1 MRHKGP
7 MPQFVAS
14 NNGDRIRLGDIRSAR
29 RSAKSR
35 RLAGPF
41 NGVWAWMALLLIL
54 LSLVGCTGSTT
65 TEPKA
70 GAPTET
76 SNSGENSP
84 IHVELALNWFPEA
97 EHGGYFAAL
106 VKGYYRDAGLDVKIL
121 PGAASSAVLQR
132 VARNQVAFGVENAD
146 RILLGRAQQADVIA
160 LLAPIQKSPRG
171 IMVHADSGFAKIAD
185 IADVTLAVN
194 SGAPWVAYLKARA
207 PLANVRFVPYPGS
220 VAQFLVDRKY
230 AQQAYV
236 FSEPYVAREK
246 GADAR
251 CLLVADL
258 GFNPYTSVLF
268 TNAETL
274 ATQPEVVGKFVS
286 ASLKGWQTYL
296 ERPEETNRYLQ
307 EVNPEMTQGILEYG
321 VQALRPL
328 CLDGLPGSAAI
339 GRMTLERWQTLAGQ
353 LVEVGALKSD
363 AVDPRSAFTTKFLL
377 K

>member
-1 MRHKGP
+1 
-7 MPQFVAS
+7 MPQLVVS
-14 NNGDRIRLGDIRSAR
+14 KGDGRIQLGVDRSAGHSARPR
-29 RSAKSR
+29 RVAPPSD
-35 RLAGPF
+35 G
-41 NGVWAWMALLLIL
+41 GWTWMAPLLIL
-54 LSLVGCTGSTT
+54 LSLVGCTGSNT
-65 TEPKA
+65 TEPNEGTRA
-70 GAPTET
+70 ATADSAEH
-76 SNSGENSP
+76 SLVHLE
-84 IHVELALNWFPEA
+84 VALNWFPEA

-106 VKGYYRDAGLDVKIL
+106 VNGYYRDAGLDVKIL

-171 IMVHADSGFAKIAD
+171 IMVHADSGFTKIAD

-207 PLANVRFVPYPGS
+207 PLTNIRFVPYPGS
-220 VAQFLVDRKY
+220 VAQFLVDWKY

-251 CLLVADL
+251 CLLVAEL

-296 ERPEETNRYLQ
+296 ERPEETNRYLHAA
-307 EVNPEMTQGILEYG
+307 NPEMTLGILEYG

-328 CLDGLPGSAAI
+328 CLDGLPGPAAI

-353 LVEVGALKSD
+353 LVEVGALKAD
-363 AVDPRSAFTTKFLL
+363 AVDPRAAFTTKFLPP
-377 K
+377 

>member
-1 MRHKGP
+1 M
-7 MPQFVAS
+7 
-14 NNGDRIRLGDIRSAR
+14 
-29 RSAKSR
+29 
-35 RLAGPF
+35 
-41 NGVWAWMALLLIL
+41 
-54 LSLVGCTGSTT
+54 
-65 TEPKA
+65 
-70 GAPTET
+70 
-76 SNSGENSP
+76 
-84 IHVELALNWFPEA
+84 
-97 EHGGYFAAL
+97 
-106 VKGYYRDAGLDVKIL
+106 KGYYRDAGLDVKIL

-146 RILLGRAQQADVIA
+146 RILMGRAQQADVIA

-171 IMVHADSGFAKIAD
+171 IMVHADSGFTKIAD

-207 PLANVRFVPYPGS
+207 PLTNVRFVPYPGS

-274 ATQPEVVGKFVS
+274 ATRPEVVGKFVS

-296 ERPEETNRYLQ
+296 ERPEETNRYLH
-307 EVNPEMTQGILEYG
+307 EVNPEMTTGSLEYG

-328 CLDGLPGSAAI
+328 CLDGLPGPAAI
-339 GRMTLERWQTLAGQ
+339 GLMTLERWQTLAGQ
-353 LVEVGALKSD
+353 LVEVGGAQGGCRRSTGGVHHEIPAAVAVRAANEPASRDRVRLLAHSRHIAGEAAGRRDVRVTDVIHHHPVRVKSPTECAD
-363 AVDPRSAFTTKFLL
+363 GPLHPRDPLL
-377 K
+377 R